1 MSRKKAIPTLSEV
14 AKRAGVGTSTV
25 SRVINGGHRVDPV
38 TLARVRRVIDSL
50 GYVPN
55 LAARILKG
63 YRTRTMGLVIPSI
76 ADPFFSGCAE
86 AIQAVAHAN
95 DSLLIVVTTQ
105 NDPRTEIENVDV
117 LRRHRVDGLIIAP
130 ANSQNE
136 ALRQT
141 LEALSI
147 PVVAIDRPVAS
158 SSVTSVLANNFC
170 GAKLATQH
178 LLDHGYKR
186 IMCLTGESTLY
197 TIRERISG
205 YQKTVEAAGLKSMLD
220 TSVKDYKSTEYAIE
234 TSLSSSDPPDAIFST
249 KNSTTI
255 YAFEALQHFKVPIPG
270 RVALLGYDDFE
281 LASTLRP
288 SISVIEQPIEEI
300 GRLAAESLF
309 AQMLEIPQG
318 KRRATPARRRQI
330 QLETRLVA
338 RSSCGCSPRLPEAA
352 ESQ

>member
-25 SRVINGGHRVDPV
+25 SRVINGGQRVSPE
-38 TLARVRRVIDSL
+38 TLARVRRVIDNL

-86 AIQAVAHAN
+86 AIQAVAQAN
-95 DSLLIVVTTQ
+95 DSVLIVVTTQ
-105 NDPRTEIENVDV
+105 NDPRTEVENLNV

-130 ANSQNE
+130 ANSQN
-136 ALRQT
+136 QT
-141 LEALSI
+141 LPQQLEAMSI

-186 IMCLTGESTLY
+186 ILCLTGESTLY
-197 TIRERISG
+197 TIRERIRG
-205 YQKTVEAAGLKSMLD
+205 YQETVQAAGLKPRLD
-220 TSVKDYKSTEYAIE
+220 TSVRDYKSAEYAIE
-234 TSLSSSDPPDAIFST
+234 TSLTAADPPDAIFSL

-255 YAFEALQHFKVPIPG
+255 YAFEALQHLKVPIPG
-270 RVALLGYDDFE
+270 EVALLGYDDFE
-281 LASTLRP
+281 LAATLRP

-309 AQMLEIPQG
+309 AQMLE
-318 KRRATPARRRQI
+318 TPEGHRKPTKPRQI
-330 QLETRLVA
+330 QLETQLVP
-338 RSSCGCSPRLPEAA
+338 RSSCGCSPRLPESAGDK
-352 ESQ
+352 